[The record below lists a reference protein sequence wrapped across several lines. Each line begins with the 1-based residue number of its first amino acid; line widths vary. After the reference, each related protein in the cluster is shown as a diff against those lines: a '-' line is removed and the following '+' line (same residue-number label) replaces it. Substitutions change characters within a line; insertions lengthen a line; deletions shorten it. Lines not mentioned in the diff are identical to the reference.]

1 MAKFEL
7 AEFKKVHEELNQSL
21 ARMQKENSELVEP
34 VLNGLKAEV
43 FSFSIFF
50 YYLMKNDDIFKLD
63 FIINKSNSRSR

>member
-21 ARMQKENSELVEP
+21 ERMKKENSELVEP

-43 FSFSIFF
+43 IHVW
-50 YYLMKNDDIFKLD
+50 
-63 FIINKSNSRSR
+63 